1 MPVGKLDFLSAFYS
15 EKHKAGNI
23 VAALDALLST
33 ENADVRAIPFGCE
46 DCSIDWLD
54 GRIVSD
60 KRVRLISRTEGLTDF
75 HLEYTYKESGERKS
89 GRGRFFV
96 LKDHRY
102 PNAFVALTIESSDFF
117 QRALHPLIKG
127 LYPKLITTFITHKKM
142 RRLLEVFSN
151 ELGNRE
157 MVITRAS
164 QRLRYEE
171 KDEKR
176 HIVPMVSWPSLSL
189 SEAFDW
195 IYQQN
200 GWFRS
205 VTFEVREWHHTLASI
220 SFSRHGTVRA
230 DAMFCTAFNAFLIPV
245 CKTIQ
250 ENFEMFAHRA
260 RLERAD
266 LSATPLV
273 IDFEANQFREIKEN
287 RRFIQAMRNLKTSSV
302 SVLHGNP
309 YVHLS
314 VLDYFDGSA
323 FDLWVLD
330 ASQIVIVPQLKASV
344 AAIKRLINHIFDDYA
359 EGRLANYSEG
369 MHEPRTGT

>member
-15 EKHKAGNI
+15 EKHQAGDI
-23 VAALDALLST
+23 VTALDALLST
-33 ENADVRAIPFGCE
+33 ESADVRAIPFGCE

-54 GRIVSD
+54 GRIVGD
-60 KRVRLISRTEGLTDF
+60 KKIRLVSRTERLSDF
-75 HLEYTYKESGERKS
+75 LLEYAFKDRGERKR
-89 GRGRFFV
+89 GKGRFFV
-96 LKDHRY
+96 LQDQRY
-102 PNAFVALTIESSDFF
+102 PNAFVALSIEPRDFY
-117 QRALHPLIKG
+117 QRALLPLITG

-142 RRLLEVFSN
+142 RRLLEAFRN
-151 ELGNRE
+151 ELGERE
-157 MVITRAS
+157 LVITRAS

-171 KDEKR
+171 KGEKR
-176 HIVPMVSWPSLSL
+176 HIVPIVSWPSLSL

-195 IYQQN
+195 VYQQN
-200 GWFRS
+200 GWFKS
-205 VTFEVREWHHTLASI
+205 VTFEVREWHRTLANI
-220 SFSRHGTVRA
+220 SFSRNGTVRA
-230 DAMFCTAFNAFLIPV
+230 NAMFSTAFNAFLIPV
-245 CKTIQ
+245 CKTVQ
-250 ENFEMFAHRA
+250 ENFEMFGHRA

-273 IDFEANQFREIKEN
+273 VNFEVEQFREVEEN
-287 RRFIQAMRNLKTSSV
+287 RRFIEAMRNLKTSSV

-369 MHEPRTGT
+369 IHEPRTGT